1 LLGKRVFEAYPHVDQ
16 AGFKVNYREAW
27 KIQAAVEYEAYYEP
41 FETWFA
47 FNAQPHEGGGLSVYF
62 RDITARKQA
71 ETERLRLAAIV
82 ESSEDAILAKTL
94 DGVITSW
101 NRGAE
106 KMYGYTAEEMVGR
119 SIYVLVPVERHSEVN
134 SILGL
139 IRKGE
144 RVEAYETV
152 RLTKTGDHITVSVSV
167 SSILDEAGAIVG
179 ASAIARDMTARIRAE
194 KALEAKERHFRSIVM
209 SLQEGLV
216 VQDASGCIVE
226 CNERAEQVLGLKRD
240 QLIGRSSI
248 DPCWR
253 AVREDGSPFPGEDH
267 PAMVSLRTGGFL
279 TNVPMGVRKPDDT
292 LAWISINS
300 HPLFNPGETVPYAVV
315 VTFSDMTERRAAEE
329 QIRIQTQVLDQIQAG
344 IVVMNMERRVTHWN
358 AYAEKLYGW
367 KQEEV
372 LGKELRELLI
382 MPPDQPKAKQVMEQV
397 FREGYWEGE
406 FTLQHKNGTTFP
418 AYVIDTVIRDGNG
431 APIAVAGISRD
442 ITERNERE
450 QRLQRQF
457 DHLAAMHSIDKVIT
471 ASLDLPVTLD
481 VILEQVTSQLGVDAA
496 DVLLLNPHT
505 QSLECVAVRGFRHS
519 DVQKTRM
526 RLGEGFAGR
535 AALERHTIHIPNML
549 NRKQPMLFSVAER
562 EGFLMYHGV
571 PLIARGKV
579 QGVLEIVHRSPLD
592 PDAAWLQFSDA
603 LARQAAIAIDN
614 ATLFQ
619 ELQRSNTELAL
630 AYDNT
635 LEGWSRALDLRDKET
650 EGHTRRVT
658 DVTVR
663 LARSMGVGEA
673 GVLQIQRGALL
684 HDIGKMGIPDSILLK
699 PGPLTDEEWEIMRR
713 HPVYAYEL
721 LSPISFLRPALDI
734 PYCHHEKWDGTGYP
748 RGLKGE
754 QIPLAARIF
763 AVVDV
768 HDALSSDRPYRAAW
782 PPEKVREHIRMGAGT
797 HFDPDVVDAF
807 LTRNE

>member
-1 LLGKRVFEAYPHVDQ
+1 MDQISTVLESITDAFFSIDGEWRFTYVNKEAERLMRRPRQALLGKRLFEAYPEVDP
-16 AGFKVNYREAW
+16 AGFNVKYREALESH
-27 KIQAAVEYEAYYEP
+27 AAVEYEAYYEP

-47 FNAQPHEGGGLSVYF
+47 FNAHPDEGGGLSVYF
-62 RDITARKQA
+62 RDITAHKQA

-82 ESSEDAILAKTL
+82 ESSEDAILAETL

-101 NRGAE
+101 NGGAQ

-119 SIYVLVPVERHSEVN
+119 SIHVLVPVERHGEVN
-134 SILGL
+134 AALGL

-144 RVEAYETV
+144 CVEPYETV
-152 RLTKTGDHITVSVSV
+152 RLTRTGDRITVSVRV

-194 KALEAKERHFRSIVM
+194 QALADKERHFRSIVM
-209 SLQEGLV
+209 SLREGLV

-226 CNERAEQVLGLKRD
+226 CNERAEQVLGLNRD

-248 DPCWR
+248 DPCRR
-253 AVREDGSPFPGEDH
+253 AIREDGSPFPGEDH
-267 PAMVSLRTGGFL
+267 PAMVSLRTGEFL
-279 TNVPMGVRKPDDT
+279 TNVAMGVRKPDDT

-300 HPLFNPGETVPYAVV
+300 HPLFNPGETVPYAVA

-358 AYAEKLYGW
+358 AYAEHLYGW
-367 KQEEV
+367 TQEEV
-372 LGKELRELLI
+372 LGKELQELLTV
-382 MPPDQPKAKQVMEQV
+382 PPDQPMAKQVMEQV
-397 FREGYWEGE
+397 FEEGHWEGE

-418 AYVIDTVIRDGNG
+418 AYVIDTVIHDGNG
-431 APIAVAGISRD
+431 APIAVAGISMD

-505 QSLECVAVRGFRHS
+505 QSLECVAVRGFRYS

-549 NRKQPMLFSVAER
+549 NRKQPMLFSVAES

-650 EGHTRRVT
+650 EGHTQRVT
-658 DVTVR
+658 DMTVR
-663 LARSMGVGEA
+663 LARAMGVGEA

-699 PGPLTDEEWEIMRR
+699 PGPLTEEEWEIMRR

-734 PYCHHEKWDGTGYP
+734 PYCHHEKWDG
-748 RGLKGE
+748 
-754 QIPLAARIF
+754 
-763 AVVDV
+763 
-768 HDALSSDRPYRAAW
+768 
-782 PPEKVREHIRMGAGT
+782 
-797 HFDPDVVDAF
+797 
-807 LTRNE
+807 